1 MGRLLP
7 KAGDT
12 QGSSSPDDKWLER
25 WKEGWV
31 DWQVHQS
38 MAWCPSSTSLRVFD
52 SRYSRFPSCKH
63 FIGQKYPRYSSQSC
77 PLGKQFDSK
86 PVAIIRFGCPQVLM
100 QGTKMEAIISDFR
113 LWCHHNTCVHHLQS
127 WSSYFSYSQGC
138 LLISLR
144 YEGCRTHHPQTC
156 LLGIRIMLHWL
167 L

>member
-12 QGSSSPDDKWLER
+12 QGSYSPDDRWLER

-63 FIGQKYPRYSSQSC
+63 FIGQKYPRYSSQSS

-86 PVAIIRFGCPQVLM
+86 PVAIIRFGCPQVVWCRAQKWKPSYLISVC
-100 QGTKMEAIISDFR
+100 GVIITHVFIA
-113 LWCHHNTCVHHLQS
+113 
-127 WSSYFSYSQGC
+127 SSHGA
-138 LLISLR
+138 LLISVILKDACSSAWGMKDAELTTPKR
-144 YEGCRTHHPQTC
+144 AS
-156 LLGIRIMLHWL
+156 WA
-167 L
+167 